1 MHLQGRALC
10 VGLSQPMSFERVKRS
25 RPSSGLW
32 IKNNQTINVVKNFD
46 DNKPVVLFLQKEF
59 FMINWDEFE
68 HIHVIKRLR
77 HILSAWWNVDI
88 IFTDERGQIKGFDA
102 GKTLFANPANGFLM
116 SKESATSGLS
126 DLVVKTIDDLR
137 VSDNRF
143 SLKKWDTG
151 AFDVGVFPITIENDF
166 MGTVVALGFFRDAN
180 FSQRISE
187 VRDRLAA
194 FGANGELIEK
204 SLSKFKH
211 LDDNDRQH
219 FCEICDLVAQE
230 VVTLHLEITR
240 REDRI
245 RELNKELGSRYKY
258 DNMIGKSRPM
268 QALYALLDK
277 IKHADSTVLIQGEN
291 GTGKELI
298 AKAIHYNSHRKDKA
312 FVIQNCSAFNDNLL
326 ESELFGHM
334 RGSFTGA
341 LKDKKGLFEVAD
353 KGTFFLDEIGDTS
366 PTMQVKLLRV
376 LQEGTFLPVGSTEVR
391 KVDVRIIAATNK
403 NLKEMVEQGTFR
415 EDLYYRLNVINLRVP
430 PLRERKED
438 IPLLAEFFL
447 QRASETQGGG
457 KRMLTKRALEKLYD
471 YPWPGNV
478 RELQN
483 EMERLVVLAGEETKI
498 LPEMLSGKILEVSE
512 KSKVQGARL
521 QGKLKDALEEL
532 EREMIK
538 EGLRRTGW
546 NKSKLA
552 KELGISRAGLIMK
565 VEKYGLDKRKVA
577 RTT

>member
-1 MHLQGRALC
+1 
-10 VGLSQPMSFERVKRS
+10 
-25 RPSSGLW
+25 
-32 IKNNQTINVVKNFD
+32 
-46 DNKPVVLFLQKEF
+46 
-59 FMINWDEFE
+59 MINWDEFE

-77 HILSAWWNVDI
+77 HILSSWWNVDV
-88 IFTDERGQIKGFDA
+88 IFTDERGVIKGLDNN
-102 GKTLFANPANGFLM
+102 KSPWANPAIGFLVG
-116 SKESATSGLS
+116 KEPTQTSIAEM
-126 DLVVKTIDDLR
+126 VTKTIDDLR
-137 VSDNRF
+137 MSDNRY
-143 SLKKWDTG
+143 SLKKWDMAG
-151 AFDVGVFPITIENDF
+151 FDVGVFPIMIENDF
-166 MGTVVALGFFRDAN
+166 MGTVIAMGFFKDP
-180 FSQRISE
+180 SIPQRLPE

-194 FGANGELIEK
+194 FGAPGDMIEK
-204 SLSKFKH
+204 SLAKFKH
-211 LDDNDRQH
+211 LDDNDRGH

-258 DNMIGKSRPM
+258 DNMIGKSKPM
-268 QALYALLDK
+268 QSLYALLDK
-277 IKHADSTVLIQGEN
+277 IKNADSTVLIQGEN

-298 AKAIHYNSHRKDKA
+298 AKAIHYNSARKDKT

-326 ESELFGHM
+326 ESELFGHVK
-334 RGSFTGA
+334 GSFTGA
-341 LKDKKGLFEVAD
+341 LKDKKGLFEIAD

-376 LQEGTFLPVGSTEVR
+376 LQEGTFNPVGATETR
-391 KVDVRIIAATNK
+391 KVDVRIVAATNR

-447 QRASETQGGG
+447 QKASENNGA
-457 KRMLTKRALEKLYD
+457 KHVALTKRALEKLYD

-483 EMERLVVLAGEETKI
+483 EMERLVVLSGEDSKI
-498 LPEMLSGKILEVSE
+498 LPEMLSGKIIETSE

-521 QGKLKDALEEL
+521 QGKLKDALEDL
-532 EREMIK
+532 EREMIR

-565 VEKYGLDKRKVA
+565 VEKYGLDKRKIA
-577 RTT
+577 R

>member
-1 MHLQGRALC
+1 
-10 VGLSQPMSFERVKRS
+10 
-25 RPSSGLW
+25 
-32 IKNNQTINVVKNFD
+32 
-46 DNKPVVLFLQKEF
+46 
-59 FMINWDEFE
+59 MINWDEFE
-68 HIHVIKRLR
+68 HIHVIKKLR
-77 HILSAWWNVDI
+77 HILSSWWNVDV
-88 IFTDERGQIKGFDA
+88 IFTDERGMVKGFDPSRTA
-102 GKTLFANPANGFLM
+102 WANPATG
-116 SKESATSGLS
+116 T
-126 DLVVKTIDDLR
+126 LVNKDAIQENLAEFVMKTIEDLR
-137 VSDNRF
+137 MSDNRF
-143 SLKKWDTG
+143 ALKKWDLAG
-151 AFDVGVFPITIENDF
+151 FDVGVFPITIENDF
-166 MGTVVALGFFRDAN
+166 MGTVIATGFFRDPNTA
-180 FSQRISE
+180 QRLQE

-194 FGANGELIEK
+194 FGLPSDTVDQ
-204 SLSKFKH
+204 SLGKFKY
-211 LDDNDRQH
+211 LDDDDRQH
-219 FCEICDLVAQE
+219 FCEIVGLVAEE

-258 DNMIGKSRPM
+258 DNMIGKSKPM
-268 QALYALLDK
+268 QSLYALLDK
-277 IKHADSTVLIQGEN
+277 IKGADTTVLIQGEN

-298 AKAIHYNSHRKDKA
+298 AKAIHYNSHRKDRA

-326 ESELFGHM
+326 ESELFGHVK
-334 RGSFTGA
+334 GSFTGA
-341 LKDKKGLFEVAD
+341 IKDKKGLFEIAD

-376 LQEGTFLPVGSTEVR
+376 LQEGTFTPVGSTETR
-391 KVDVRIIAATNK
+391 KVDVRIVAATNR

-415 EDLYYRLNVINLRVP
+415 EDLYYRLNVINIRVP

-447 QRASETQGGG
+447 QKASESNGGL
-457 KRMLTKRALEKLYD
+457 KRSLTKRALEKLYD
-471 YPWPGNV
+471 YAFPGNV

-498 LPEMLSGKILEVSE
+498 LPEMLSPKIIEAGE

-565 VEKYGLDKRKVA
+565 VEKYGLDKRRIA
-577 RTT
+577 RTS